1 MTSPPH
7 PIALAE
13 GAAPAAAPLDWTGWQ
28 TRSGLAG
35 GLGGAVGRL
44 RQRGGFR
51 GPGEYRRMLAG
62 VLARRA
68 LEEVGS

>member
-7 PIALAE
+7 PIAPAE

-28 TRSGLAG
+28 TRFD
-35 GLGGAVGRL
+35 LGGAVGRL
-44 RQRGGFR
+44 RPQGGFR
-51 GPGEYRRMLAG
+51 GSSEYRRMLAG